1 MNRNLL
7 AIIAIILA
15 VIALVMI
22 GVCMVI
28 KSKPDNVLTDEFIEE
43 TIEIDSEAA
52 IIDDAA
58 ATIMPEVV
66 DAEEG
71 ESIGE

>member
-1 MNRNLL
+1 MNRNNL

-15 VIALVMI
+15 VIALIMI

-28 KSKPDNVLTDEFIEE
+28 ESKPDNALTDEFIEE
-43 TIEIDSEAA
+43 TIEIDE
-52 IIDDAA
+52 AA

-71 ESIGE
+71 ESVGE

>member
-1 MNRNLL
+1 MNRNKL

-15 VIALVMI
+15 VIALIMI

-28 KSKPDNVLTDEFIEE
+28 ESKPDNVLTDEFIEE
-43 TIEIDSEAA
+43 TIEID
-52 IIDDAA
+52 DAA

-66 DAEEG
+66 DAEGG
-71 ESIGE
+71 ESVGE